1 MEVGFAQWMMVGLPI
16 SLMML
21 AATWVWLTHFGFK
34 LDSTENPEARHI
46 FQSQLT
52 ELGPMSRGE
61 KTVAIIFAVTAL
73 AWIVR
78 PLLSDY
84 IPGLSDT
91 VIAIA
96 ATVSLFI
103 IPVNQND
110 KVYVMSWEKAREIPW
125 GVLILFGGG
134 LALASLIKST
144 GLADWVADAMAVVQ
158 GLPVILVVAVVVAVI
173 IFLTELTSNT
183 ATAAGF
189 LPLMGALAITLGIDP
204 LMLAVP
210 AALAA
215 SCAFMMP
222 VATPPNA
229 IVFGSGKLDIKD
241 MIRTG
246 FTLNLVG
253 IVLVTLTGYWLVGLV
268 LAS

>member
-1 MEVGFAQWMMVGLPI
+1 M
-16 SLMML
+16 
-21 AATWVWLTHFGFK
+21 T
-34 LDSTENPEARHI
+34 
-46 FQSQLT
+46 
-52 ELGPMSRGE
+52 RGE
-61 KTVAIIFAVTAL
+61 KTVAAIFMVTAL
-73 AWIVR
+73 AWIIR
-78 PLLSDY
+78 PLLANS

-91 VIAIA
+91 VIAIT

-103 IPVNQND
+103 IPVNQSD
-110 KVYVMSWEKAREIPW
+110 KVYVMSWDKAREIPW

-144 GLADWVADAMAVVQ
+144 GLAGWVADAMSVIQ
-158 GLPVILVVAVVVAVI
+158 GLPIILVVAAVVTVI

-189 LPLMGALAITLGIDP
+189 LPLMGALAITLGVDP
-204 LMLAVP
+204 LVLAVP

-241 MIRTG
+241 MIKAG
-246 FTLNLVG
+246 FALNLAG

-268 LAS
+268 LTA